1 MTDKKRGL
9 IGHEVLIMV
18 ASSSKKMEVPESDQ
32 FDHRA
37 LDLKGV
43 SADINRFY
51 DYTKNHPKDKVTLIH
66 SSSKNNNLKSKEYIM
81 DKIK

>member
-37 LDLKGV
+37 PDLKGV
-43 SADINRFY
+43 SADIYNFK
-51 DYTKNHPKDKVTLIH
+51 DYTKHHPKDKWILIH
-66 SSSKNNNLKSKEYIM
+66 TSKNNELLSKKVIM